1 MNATVRS
8 MEDARAKRDL
18 LDSYIAVCDLI
29 DEYKAHCDSTVPEAL
44 DHFGITIAERLEVFE
59 RRRDRLL
66 GELTNKGIRI
76 HAESETLKSLAGVIE
91 QNHANKE

>member
-8 MEDARAKRDL
+8 MEDARSKRDL
-18 LDSYIAVCDLI
+18 LDSYIAECERIEKFKVRQI
-29 DEYKAHCDSTVPEAL
+29 GESAGFS
-44 DHFGITIAERLEVFE
+44 ITDAEMMEVFE

-91 QNHANKE
+91 QNHANKDQT

>member
-29 DEYKAHCDSTVPEAL
+29 DKWIAFGGYETNGTDEYSISTQ
-44 DHFGITIAERLEVFE
+44 ERLEVFE

-91 QNHANKE
+91 QNHAQKES